1 MTRKQSTSIV
11 ASVLMVAGTSPF
23 LMASAP
29 IIGMASAQTGITLDD
44 SRVSGTATLFEG
56 SKIVAD
62 GYSRLHLNN
71 GARLDLAAGSR
82 AHVFANHASLESGA
96 SEMEGASGYEIDA
109 RTLKIQLS
117 EKASVARVKI
127 DASDARVYVTAL
139 NAPVNVLNSQGLLV
153 AKVRPGIPFSFLP
166 QGAAAAN
173 SYNAT
178 GCVLQKNGAAIVTDD
193 SGSQISELRGFD
205 LRKAIGKKT
214 TVVGTIDATAAPAGG
229 ASQVVTVTKTTQVA
243 QGGGCSALAAKLGA
257 TTTPT
262 GLGAAAATGGAG
274 SSAAATAGAGI
285 GTKAAIVLGV
295 ATATAVGLGG
305 AEAAGAFSTP
315 SP

>member
-71 GARLDLAAGSR
+71 GARLDLAAGSH
-82 AHVFANHASLESGA
+82 AQVFASHASLESGQG
-96 SEMEGASGYEIDA
+96 EIEGGSGYEIDA

-117 EKASVARVKI
+117 EKASIARVKI
-127 DASDARVYVTAL
+127 DPRDTRVYVTAL
-139 NAPVNVLNSQGLLV
+139 NAPVNVLNNEGLLV
-153 AKVRPGIPFSFLP
+153 ARVTPGLPFSFLP

-173 SYNAT
+173 AYDAT
-178 GCVLQKNGAAIVTDD
+178 GCVLQKDGAAILTDD
-193 SGSQISELRGFD
+193 GGSQVAELRGYD
-205 LRKAIGKKT
+205 VRKAVGKRT
-214 TVVGTIDATAAPAGG
+214 HVLGSVDATATPAGG
-229 ASQVVTVTKTTQVA
+229 ASQVVKVTKTTLVA
-243 QGGGCSALAAKLGA
+243 QGAGCSAQAAKLGA
-257 TTTPT
+257 TTTPA
-262 GLGAAAATGGAG
+262 GLGAPAATPLA
-274 SSAAATAGAGI
+274 SNAATAGGI
-285 GTKAAIVLGV
+285 GTKAAVVIGIS
-295 ATATAVGLGG
+295 AAAAAAVGG
-305 AEAAGAFSTP
+305 AAAAGVWTTP